1 MITACLFAAVTQ
13 DIKCKTIH
21 IQMDKGE
28 WRSKITGKNL
38 TQSIID
44 PVEENILS
52 KTVSFLNNCG
62 YTDVV
67 LQGMCTN

>member
-1 MITACLFAAVTQ
+1 
-13 DIKCKTIH
+13 
-21 IQMDKGE
+21 MDKGE